1 MEEAGKA
8 LRRRRPAPWGL
19 LSRSSGVGRVKCDGP
34 LPPSSMTPDEQDGSP
49 STPSSPSSRRRKP
62 GPEGVAR
69 PSHRTAKLI
78 PGGTEEGHPLT
89 PAELR
94 KARASSEKFE
104 VTYAPSP
111 LGVPTWT
118 IGSGSG
124 QHYRVLVPAFP
135 DREGAQCSCL
145 DFLTRGLG
153 TCKHLEA
160 TLAQAAISPPPGLE
174 RERAKLELVAPGWAQ
189 IERAQEEALALLK
202 GPSPPGPAVLAVA
215 LRRVGRFLTGAD

>member
-1 MEEAGKA
+1 
-8 LRRRRPAPWGL
+8 
-19 LSRSSGVGRVKCDGP
+19 
-34 LPPSSMTPDEQDGSP
+34 MTY
-49 STPSSPSSRRRKP
+49 TP
-62 GPEGVAR
+62 
-69 PSHRTAKLI
+69 TL
-78 PGGTEEGHPLT
+78 
-89 PAELR
+89 
-94 KARASSEKFE
+94 
-104 VTYAPSP
+104 

-135 DREGAQCSCL
+135 DRDGAQCSCP

-174 RERAKLELVAPGWAQ
+174 RGPSELERIAPGWAE

-202 GPSPPGPAVLAVA
+202 GPSPPDPAVLGIA
-215 LRRVGRFLTGAD
+215 LRRVGRLLAGTD